1 MKKNI
6 LLIVMFSALF
16 VSGCGNWLDI
26 NKSPNTAGIE
36 DVTDELLLTACEFDM
51 LNNHVNSSN
60 AMLISQ
66 HLTKSGEFSG
76 NYTFLSGSIMPQ
88 NVDAWWNTYYET
100 NNNLKLIYN
109 NSVKSGDRMHKG
121 IAQTLTI
128 LNFQR
133 LVDIFGNIPYSEA
146 CDAYD
151 HPQPKYDD
159 AATIYADLI
168 LKIDEAIADVEA
180 GAKDYTTTLQTAHT
194 KLEKADILCQGDV
207 NLWIRF
213 AYTIKLRLLM
223 RVSNVQDVN
232 TQVNAIIG
240 KCLNIN
246 ENVLANPGYYAE
258 TDKMNLFYEM
268 YGWDKQGADNSNHR
282 QYMPT
287 SALVDMLRNNNDPR
301 LRVYV
306 DPRRNLDDP
315 AEAAYSKY
323 GLDKEPYV
331 GIPYG
336 QAAPPRKSYCGW
348 TGTGAL
354 AGGANK
360 ETGRLR
366 SSVLIAGSEVGFF
379 LAEAALRGM
388 IPGGDAKAKEYYEA
402 AVISAMKRH
411 EQAMQDPT
419 SKYEIKN
426 MAPAITGTAEDAA
439 KVFLSQNNDF
449 VNWDK
454 MTSNDR
460 KLEAICSQKWLS
472 YFGYNPLESWFE
484 QRRNDLPKLKAS
496 NQGQQSKIICRV
508 PYPQIERNLNAPN
521 VALQPEVDVYNSLIF
536 WDKKNDIVE
545 RTELYQ

>member
-6 LLIVMFSALF
+6 LLLLMFSALYI
-16 VSGCGNWLDI
+16 SGCGNWLDI
-26 NKSPNTAGIE
+26 NKSPNTAGVE
-36 DVTDELLLTACEFDM
+36 DITDELLLTASEFDM

-76 NYTFLSGSIMPQ
+76 NYTFLNGSIMPQ

-100 NNNLKLIYN
+100 NSNLKLVYK
-109 NSVKSGDRMHKG
+109 NSVENGDLVHKG

-128 LNFQR
+128 LNYQR

-146 CDAYD
+146 CDPYN

-159 AATIYADLI
+159 ATTIYADLI
-168 LKIDEAIADVEA
+168 VKINEAIADLEE
-180 GAKDYTTTLQTAHT
+180 GSKDYNSTAHT
-194 KLEKADILCQGDV
+194 KLKKADILCQGDL
-207 NLWIRF
+207 NLWVRF

-232 TQVNAIIG
+232 AQVAAIAD
-240 KCLNIN
+240 KCLNIS
-246 ENVLANPGYYAE
+246 ENIMADPGYYAE
-258 TDKMNLFYEM
+258 TDKMNIFYEM
-268 YGWDKQGADNSNHR
+268 YGWDKQGADNDNHR

-287 SALVDMLRNNNDPR
+287 SALVDMLRVNNDPR

-306 DPRRNLDDP
+306 DPRSDLSDP
-315 AEAAYSKY
+315 IEAAYSRY

-336 QAAPPRKSYCGW
+336 QQSPPRKKYCGW

-360 ETGRLR
+360 TTGRLR
-366 SSVLIAGSEVGFF
+366 ASTFIAGSEVGFF
-379 LAEAALRGM
+379 LAEAALRGI
-388 IPGGDAKAKEYYEA
+388 IPGGDVKAKEYYEA
-402 AVISAMKRH
+402 AVTSAMKRH

-426 MAPAITGTAEDAA
+426 MAPAITGTAEDVA

-521 VALQPEVDVYNSLIF
+521 VSLQPEVDVYNSLIF

>member
-1 MKKNI
+1 MKKYI
-6 LLIVMFSALF
+6 LLIVMFSALL
-16 VSGCGNWLDI
+16 SGCGNWLDI

-66 HLTKSGEFSG
+66 HLTKSGEYSG
-76 NYTFLSGSIMPQ
+76 NYTFLNGSIMPQ

-109 NSVKSGDRMHKG
+109 NAVKSGDRMHKG

-146 CDAYD
+146 CDAYN

-159 AATIYADLI
+159 AATIYADLL

-180 GAKDYTTTLQTAHT
+180 GAKDYTTTLQTEHK
-194 KLEKADILCQGDV
+194 KLQKADILCHGNVD
-207 NLWIRF
+207 LWVRF

-223 RVSNVQDVN
+223 RVSNVQDVSS
-232 TQVNAIIG
+232 QVTAIAD

-246 ENVLANPGYYAE
+246 ENVMANPGYYEE
-258 TDKMNLFYEM
+258 TNKMNLFYEM
-268 YGWDKQGADNSNHR
+268 YGWDKQDAENSNHA

-306 DPRRNLDDP
+306 DPRSNLADP

-336 QAAPPRKSYCGW
+336 QASPPRKQYCGW

-354 AGGANK
+354 AGGADK
-360 ETGRLR
+360 AKGRVR
-366 SSVLIAGSEVGFF
+366 PSVFIAGSEVGFF

-402 AVISAMKRH
+402 AVTSAMKRH

-426 MAPAITGTAEDAA
+426 MAPAITGTADDAA
-439 KVFLSQNNDF
+439 KAFLSQDNNF
-449 VNWDK
+449 VNWTK
-454 MTSNDR
+454 MTSADR

-508 PYPQIERNLNAPN
+508 PYPQTERNLNAAN